1 MLYLHTGTKG
11 CYLREFNGAY
21 FYFLQNLGSTH
32 HQIGIKYDWYDP
44 NTEVKGTEI
53 GSAGNNINA
62 VNIKCKI

>member
-1 MLYLHTGTKG
+1 MLSERIQRSIFL
-11 CYLREFNGAY
+11 
-21 FYFLQNLGSTH
+21 FLQNLGSTH